1 MYAKVNDIPKV
12 YQWVPS
18 MKKGPQVIGDM
29 FRESLD
35 LAFVAH
41 NDTYK
46 RHRAL
51 RVARADQRFSG
62 TYQCKVSSFVDE
74 DFQQKEV
81 LVFSKC
87 WLVQRVQ
94 MVQMELSVSD
104 PPEKIVISPERVSS
118 KEEEHLNIS
127 CAVTGV
133 YPVPII
139 DLSWSNK

>member
-1 MYAKVNDIPKV
+1 
-12 YQWVPS
+12 
-18 MKKGPQVIGDM
+18 
-29 FRESLD
+29 
-35 LAFVAH
+35 
-41 NDTYK
+41 
-46 RHRAL
+46 
-51 RVARADQRFSG
+51 
-62 TYQCKVSSFVDE
+62 
-74 DFQQKEV
+74 
-81 LVFSKC
+81 
-87 WLVQRVQ
+87 